1 MLGKSIGIVE
11 DDPDAANILQQF
23 IAEEFELQTHVYIVR
38 DEAGMSKAL
47 DGIRDSL
54 DNVVLLDINLGSVS
68 GFDLLDRLN
77 RNADTKQI
85 WKIMMSGQVF
95 GKNSKKRREAR
106 LRNADDIVEKP
117 YNLTDIKAAIEHG
130 LTRFDE
136 IQSHTSTGL
145 PGANRLPQIERQLQ
159 KLSIPWAFVSID
171 WNGLGS
177 LNRKGERVA
186 DEALRKF
193 GGILTS
199 VVASEPIG
207 IRYVGQLGKSD
218 NTFFVCSAANA
229 VLLAREVGSRFQA
242 SIGSIYTQEELEQ
255 GFMSAVVIEPDQEGN
270 PQEAVKRFPL
280 CSLALGINSNF
291 YFDGDLSFALGDLS
305 RNAHPGTRKRD
316 MPYPW
321 LVRDLSVK
329 ARDEAKYLG
338 KKVNQSWLVI
348 HNQSPLAGLSLEQY
362 NEAVK
367 KTLGGT

>member
-11 DDPDAANILQQF
+11 DDPVAADVLQQF

-38 DEAGMSKAL
+38 DEAGMAKAL
-47 DGIRDSL
+47 EGIRDNL

-68 GFDLLDRLN
+68 GFDLLVRLN
-77 RNADTKQI
+77 QDPDTKQV
-85 WKIMMSGQVF
+85 WKVMMSGHVF
-95 GKNSKKRREAR
+95 VKKRREAR
-106 LRNADDIVEKP
+106 LRHADDIIEKP
-117 YNLTDIKAAIEHG
+117 YNLLEVKAVIDHG

-193 GGILTS
+193 GGILTG
-199 VVASEPIG
+199 VVAGEPIG
-207 IRYVGQLGKSD
+207 LRYVGQLGKSD
-218 NTFFVCSAANA
+218 NTFFVCSAGSA
-229 VLLAREVGSRFQA
+229 VTLAREVESRFQSA
-242 SIGSIYTQEELEQ
+242 IRSVYTEEELKQ
-255 GFMSAVVIEPDQEGN
+255 GFMEAVVIEPDESGD
-270 PQEAVKRFPL
+270 PKESVKKFPL
-280 CSLALGINSNF
+280 CSLAMGLNSNY
-291 YFDGDLSFALGDLS
+291 YFDGDLSFALSDPS
-305 RNAHPGTRKRD
+305 KSARPSTRRRD
-316 MPYPW
+316 MPYHW

-338 KKVNQSWLVI
+338 KKSNQSWLVI
-348 HNQSPLAGLSLEQY
+348 HNQSPLAGLSREQY
-362 NEAVK
+362 LEAIK
-367 KTLGGT
+367 GGT